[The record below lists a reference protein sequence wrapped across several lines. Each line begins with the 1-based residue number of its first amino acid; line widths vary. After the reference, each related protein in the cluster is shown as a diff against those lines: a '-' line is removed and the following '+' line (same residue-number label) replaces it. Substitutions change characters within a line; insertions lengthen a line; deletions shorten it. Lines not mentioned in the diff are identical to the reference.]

1 MPKRVNKAIEL
12 LEADQPVFY
21 TGSPHNLGLEL

>member
-12 LEADQPVFY
+12 LEADQPVFLY
-21 TGSPHNLGLEL
+21 WKPHNFRLEL